1 MGLGFRVQGSLL
13 TVRVRTARVRVN
25 SISPSLLCSAI
36 AFSYRVE
43 LRNCPSTVVLFFPC
57 RFWLLFGFYAFQS
70 KTLNAPP
77 AIR

>member
-36 AFSYRVE
+36 AFE
-43 LRNCPSTVVLFFPC
+43 L
-57 RFWLLFGFYAFQS
+57 
-70 KTLNAPP
+70 
-77 AIR
+77 